1 MRCKALHHEAFS
13 EPKVFLLRLSRHL
26 NAAKV
31 NLSHRHPFF
40 MGANHVL
47 NAVRVQSGSKSL
59 LLSRRHIAGIDDLIN
74 FSEQISILLIKT

>member
-1 MRCKALHHEAFS
+1 
-13 EPKVFLLRLSRHL
+13 
-26 NAAKV
+26 
-31 NLSHRHPFF
+31 